1 MEDDKKKKVATTK
14 WAFADVKEMDLLRFS
29 SLPSLDELYERAL
42 NSRKTKREL
51 YEQALNAALENLC
64 SWERMARAD
73 GFSVRTLTDMHNGS
87 PHPVFS
93 DDGKHVQFVQA
104 YGVRVEDKREK
115 HD

>member
-1 MEDDKKKKVATTK
+1 MEDGKYKKCSTK
-14 WAFADVKEMDLLRFS
+14 WAFADVKDMDLLKFS
-29 SLPSLDELYERAL
+29 SLPSLDDLYEQAL
-42 NSRKTKREL
+42 NSRKVKREL

-73 GFSVRTLTDMHNGS
+73 GFSVQTLTDMHNGS

-93 DDGKHVQFVQA
+93 PDGKCVQFVQA

>member
-1 MEDDKKKKVATTK
+1 MKDDKKKKVAQK
-14 WAFADVKEMDLLRFS
+14 WAFAEVTEMDPLKVLS
-29 SLPSLDELYERAL
+29 SPSLDDLYEQAL
-42 NSRKTKREL
+42 NSRKAKREL

-73 GFSVRTLTDMHNGS
+73 GFSVQTLTDMHNGS

-93 DDGKHVQFVQA
+93 PDGKCVQFVQA
-104 YGVRVEDKREK
+104 YGVRAEDKREK